1 MKRKAA
7 WFTLGLAAM
16 AIPVSAQNIAQR
28 NISIRA
34 GVVVI
39 DSQQTGA
46 SGTQANLAP
55 YVWFNL
61 DSNANIKPA
70 GWTFYN
76 PNAATRVTDAI
87 RARWLQHNLDLGLGA
102 AGGPN
107 VGDTLTKRDAPY
119 WEVFL
124 GQASDAQ
131 ITSYDILVLPAY
143 RNISLNPLE
152 REKLRKFMEAGG
164 VLWVDVMSGGFLNL
178 DIINNFSLPF
188 IVSNTN
194 LGTPA
199 YGEFGHP
206 LLSVP
211 HAIGYDSLSAM
222 QAETV
227 LGLRNIDLT
236 AAGFADIRR
245 QNAALEGDTTKLLPV
260 AIDNLG
266 PAIAVGQ
273 VGDGYLVA
281 TCRGVATTL
290 NRTQDS
296 AGTTISNQ
304 IHKAYDPQFT
314 RSADAAARL
323 AVNMTNLTSGHS
335 QIAKGAHKANS
346 TPIDVG
352 APLLKRFDAP
362 GNLDSGPTNYVPPV
376 IFGGMAIVSAGDRI
390 FVYDANPSRDLNAD
404 GNPDDGFADYSRG
417 ANVDLI
423 WASQPALMPGPIS
436 APAAAEIPDAAG
448 APQLQ
453 ISVTDANGGLWIFN
467 AVPAVQDLNVINS
480 NFVAPP
486 GGTSPADLTQFGR
499 GPYSPTYHDGLIF
512 MSDEANAG
520 IGNIVGRVWIADA
533 RTGTNVTGTSWLA
546 GGSTSPNIQRP
557 TGSVVVGYIPI
568 ADNSGGVD
576 RVAYVPTRPN
586 SFTGVTAGITS
597 VWIGAKG
604 EKPVSF
610 DATSGPDLIVNTRA
624 STQGLSIFNPVLNH
638 PLGLKLTI
646 LDASGNPLNAA
657 TMDALFTNQVTEG
670 NGVLN
675 FQFEGAANR
684 ALVQGVRVDYTIDW
698 GTGDPGKT
706 SLLVRGQIFLPDHS
720 ATKERRILHNMALSP
735 QGTLHFVDSAQ
746 SNPTVANPHRYGG
759 AFYSLRE
766 EGRGA
771 FKMLNRFELYPTHTV
786 TLNQTAAATVQ
797 TTLVDNDGLQ
807 SVNAITTNFLSGPFS
822 NLAFQ
827 GGPSIRNGVVY
838 VTARGMKV
846 GFVPCTIL
854 MAFLAE
860 PDIPKIEVGE
870 VNGGFTIVQPDFARS
885 TSKTVPDQFSTLQ
898 ANQYVYEREP
908 GADRGTIRIDN
919 LATTTRGAIQQ
930 SISRSQ
936 PIILRRSNQPD
947 LLIEPNRTGSRW
959 NPLLWYAVVHG
970 VSNDSPP
977 TVTGET
983 AFFAGNSALPYF
995 LNLTGPPV
1003 LPPPTTGVMTGLDA
1017 DVSPTDPFLISDSF
1031 RPWLKQVIQLKNLG
1045 GGNIQG
1051 NPAIRWPQYAG
1062 VTSFESWAVRYLATT
1077 LGKEADALGVV
1088 AGDGVL
1094 LSWAPANAGMGTQ
1107 GGLWGF
1113 SNSEFLVA
1121 DEGRLGRFDPA
1132 GNPRWLSD
1140 STLITG
1146 TSGDVGAAA
1155 ETRPLVRPTRA
1166 YPLGSREMVVVDTAA
1181 NRIIR
1186 LSQTGRELRSL
1197 NGFIVDPGY
1206 VPDGFDS
1213 NESLTFKAPRDVL
1226 TFSSYETTSPFVTP
1240 AMTGPEIWIHYI
1252 VADSSN
1258 KRLLEIVDRY
1268 RSDANRRNLGAVTN
1282 GLGMLYWH
1290 SPSSFS
1296 GKNFDYTSVARVF
1309 IDDPVPANSRWVYA
1323 AGIGS
1328 ALPTRVDT
1336 GLDSPT
1342 TTRPRESEGGNGGI
1356 VIFDGPNSQVINE
1369 VTLPATGANVFYN
1382 PATGAFDMPARA
1394 QRQKLLGNLTS
1405 VTMRNVLIGGV
1416 SYVAIMF
1423 TDADGVF
1430 EITPTGPSGAWLV
1443 TWMLPREAYRAMRH
1457 ATGAPYPLFG
1467 SNPKDLRAYF
1477 ARRLDSGE
1485 VLLVN
1490 GYTGSTLAG
1499 ASFDGEI
1506 IQVDGEQDP
1515 TADDTKFGYH
1525 VNKRN
1530 LGFKTFSIRFELPPI
1545 QGARGLVI
1553 PVFAD
1558 RR

>member
-7 WFTLGLAAM
+7 WLILGLAAM
-16 AIPVSAQNIAQR
+16 AIPVSAQNISQR
-28 NISIRA
+28 NTSIRA

-55 YVWFNL
+55 YVWLNL
-61 DSNANIKPA
+61 DSNSNIKPG

-87 RARWLQHNLDLGLGA
+87 RTRWLNHNLDLGFGA
-102 AGGPN
+102 AGAPVVN
-107 VGDTLTKRDAPY
+107 DTLTKRDAAY

-124 GQASDAQ
+124 SQASDAQ
-131 ITSYDILVLPAY
+131 ITSFDILVLPAY

-164 VLWVDVMSGGFLNL
+164 VLWVDVMSGPALNL

-188 IVSNTN
+188 IVSSTN

-199 YGEFGHP
+199 FGEFGHP

-222 QAETV
+222 QSETV

-236 AAGFADIRR
+236 AAGFTDLRR
-245 QNAALEGDTTKLLPV
+245 QNSALEGDTFKLLPIAV
-260 AIDNLG
+260 DNLG
-266 PAIAVGQ
+266 PAIMVGQ
-273 VGDGYLVA
+273 VGDGFLVA
-281 TCRGVATTL
+281 TSRGVATTL

-296 AGTTISNQ
+296 AGNIIFNQ
-304 IHKAYDPQFT
+304 VHKAYDPQFT
-314 RSADAAARL
+314 RSSDAAARL
-323 AVNMTNLTSGHS
+323 AVNMANLTSGHS
-335 QIAKGAHKANS
+335 QMAKGAHKSNS
-346 TPIDVG
+346 SPIDVG

-362 GNLDSGPTNYVPPV
+362 GNLDAGATNYVPPV
-376 IFGGMAIVSAGDRI
+376 IFGGMAIVSATDRI
-390 FVYDANPSRDLNAD
+390 WVYDANPSKDLNGD
-404 GNPDDGFADYSRG
+404 GNPDDGVPDYSRG
-417 ANVDLI
+417 ANLDLI
-423 WASQPALMPGPIS
+423 WVSEVMAGPIS
-436 APAAAEIPDAAG
+436 GPAAAEIPDAAG
-448 APQLQ
+448 APQQQ
-453 ISVTDANGGLWIFN
+453 ISVTDANGRLWIFN
-467 AVPAVQDLNVINS
+467 AFPAVTGMNVPAS
-480 NFVAPP
+480 NTVDPP

-499 GPYSPTYHDGLIF
+499 GPYTPTYHDGLIF
-512 MSDEANAG
+512 VSDEANAG
-520 IGNIVGRVWIADA
+520 IGNIVGRVWMADA
-533 RTGTNVTGTSWLA
+533 RLGTNVTGSSWLA

-557 TGSVVVGYIPI
+557 SGSVVVGYIPI
-568 ADNSGGVD
+568 ADNSGGMD

-586 SFTGVTAGITS
+586 TFAGTSAGITS

-610 DATSGPDLIVNTRA
+610 DATSGGDLVVNTRA
-624 STQGLSIFNPVLNH
+624 GTQGLSIFNPVSNH
-638 PLGLKLTI
+638 PLGIKLTI
-646 LDASGNPLNAA
+646 LDTNGNPLNAA
-657 TMDALFTNQVTEG
+657 TMDGLFTGNVTEA
-670 NGVLN
+670 NGVLG
-675 FQFEGAANR
+675 FTFETGANR
-684 ALVQGVRVDYTIDW
+684 ALVQGVRIDYTIHW

-706 SLLVRGQIFLPDHS
+706 SLLVRGQIFLPDHIT
-720 ATKERRILHNMALSP
+720 AKDRRILHNMALSP
-735 QGTLHFVDSAQ
+735 QGTLHLVHSAQ
-746 SNPTVANPHRYGG
+746 SNSSVNPSQFRYGG

-771 FKMLNRFELYPTHTV
+771 FKMLNRFELYPQHTV
-786 TLNQTAAATVQ
+786 TLNQTGSATVP

-807 SVNAITTNFLSGPFS
+807 SVSAMATTYLSGPFS

-827 GGPSIRNGVVY
+827 GGPSILNGVVY
-838 VTARGMKV
+838 VTARGLKV
-846 GFVPCTIL
+846 GFVPCAIL
-854 MAFLAE
+854 MAFQAE
-860 PDIPKIEVGE
+860 PDIPKIDVGDIT
-870 VNGGFTIVQPDFARS
+870 GGFTVVQPDFARS

-898 ANQYVYEREP
+898 ANQYVYEKEP

-919 LATTTRGAIQQ
+919 LMTTTRGMVLQA
-930 SISRSQ
+930 ISRSQ

-947 LLIEPNRTGSRW
+947 VLLEPNRTGSRW
-959 NPLLWYAVVHG
+959 NPMLWYAVVHA
-970 VSNDSPP
+970 VSNASPP

-1017 DVSPTDPFLISDSF
+1017 DISPTDPFLIPDTS

-1062 VTSFESWAVRYLATT
+1062 VTSFEAWAVRYLQTT
-1077 LGKEADALGVV
+1077 LGREVDALGVV

-1132 GNPRWLSD
+1132 GNPRWVSD

-1146 TSGDVGAAA
+1146 TSGDVGSAA
-1155 ETRPLVRPTRA
+1155 ETKPLVRPMRA
-1166 YPLGSREMVVVDTAA
+1166 YPVGSREMVVVDTSA
-1181 NRIIR
+1181 NRIMR

-1197 NGFIVDPGY
+1197 SGFIVDPGY

-1213 NESLTFKAPRDVL
+1213 NEPLTFKAPRDVL
-1226 TFSSYETTSPFVTP
+1226 TFTTYESTSPFVNP
-1240 AMTGPEIWIHYI
+1240 PLTGPEIWIHYI
-1252 VADSSN
+1252 VADSAN
-1258 KRLLEIVDRY
+1258 KRLVEIVDRY
-1268 RSDANRRNLGAVTN
+1268 RSDANRRNLGPVAG

-1296 GKNFDYTSVARVF
+1296 GKNFDYTSVARVY
-1309 IDDPVPANSRWVYA
+1309 IDDTVNPALSRWVYA

-1336 GLDSPT
+1336 GLDSPSI
-1342 TTRPRESEGGNGGI
+1342 TRPRESEGGNGGI
-1356 VIFDGPNSQVINE
+1356 VIFDGANSQVINE
-1369 VTLPATGANVFYN
+1369 VILPATPANVFYN
-1382 PATGAFDMPARA
+1382 PATNAFDMPARP

-1405 VTMRNVLIGGV
+1405 VTMRNVLIGV
-1416 SYVAIMF
+1416 NSFVAIMF

-1430 EITPTGPSGAWLV
+1430 EITPTGPSGAWTV
-1443 TWMLPREAYRAMRH
+1443 SWMLPREAYRAMRRDSGTN
-1457 ATGAPYPLFG
+1457 ALFN

-1490 GYTGSTLAG
+1490 GYTGTTRGG
-1499 ASFDGEI
+1499 ASFNGEI
-1506 IQVDGEQDP
+1506 IQVDGEADTSA
-1515 TADDTKFGYH
+1515 TANGQFGYN
-1525 VNKRN
+1525 VTKTN

-1545 QGARGLVI
+1545 QGARGLII